1 MQAIALSVVLMSSAC
16 GHSAASST
24 DYGAKPAAVVCE
36 SGQQLPG
43 VSCVPAPRDYDSGRG
58 LRYVAPLSSRR
69 RSASSER

>member
-24 DYGAKPAAVVCE
+24 DYGAIPAAVVSKGDKE
-36 SGQQLPG
+36 PPSA
-43 VSCVPAPRDYDSGRG
+43 SCVAAPRDYDSGKG

-69 RSASSER
+69 RSAPSER